1 MDKLGKFRQKQESED
16 EPTEEK
22 GPELRKEKAR
32 SVLAS
37 VLSSGAKVAPLKSD
51 PLAIT
56 VYVPSSPRSTTPKP
70 LPSPRSSPVPPKTFE
85 SRSPTPQAILDSKSR
100 QKRVKINV
108 GGEIHEILW
117 ESLGKHPD
125 TRLGQLK
132 TARSHEEILNLCE
145 DYSLETNEYFFDR
158 QPKAFA
164 VILNLY
170 RTSKLHLAEE
180 ICIVEFLDEL
190 EYWGVD
196 EHQLDHC
203 CQLKLQQRR
212 DQINEDVKKDS
223 EVLFLVG
230 EDEFGDSCLDKIKR
244 NIWDLFEKSLT
255 LPQRITG
262 FLSLFFIL
270 LSVLTLSLSTVPELQ
285 ELHCKSSNE
294 TVCVYVKADTQNM
307 TMQDA
312 VDKYPEEL
320 ETKEHAILDELEI
333 VCIVWFT
340 LEYLLRLIAS
350 PNKWKFFRGWL
361 NTIDLIAILPFYV
374 SLFLVHLDTAG
385 RVLQVLRV
393 IRILRIFKLAR
404 HSTGLQS
411 LGFTLRHSYQNLG
424 VLLLFIAIGVIIFS
438 ALAFFAEREH
448 KENRENF
455 ESIPHC
461 FYWALITMTT
471 VGYGDI
477 VPKTIIG
484 KIISMIAGV
493 CGLVVIALPVGI
505 ISNNFQLFYEE
516 QKRKEKAMKRR
527 KEMEKFKDKSQGKS
541 SYLQVSLGDNLNP
554 TGGDDPKSGST
565 TSQL

>member
-1 MDKLGKFRQKQESED
+1 MVQESEVS
-16 EPTEEK
+16 EPEVTVER
-22 GPELRKEKAR
+22 GPELRKEKGR

-37 VLSSGAKVAPLKSD
+37 VLSSGAKVAPSKSD

-56 VYVPSSPRSTTPKP
+56 VYVPSSPRSITPKP
-70 LPSPRSSPVPPKTFE
+70 LPSPRTSPVPPKSVE
-85 SRSPTPQAILDSKSR
+85 SGSPTPQAILDNKSR

-108 GGEIHEILW
+108 GGEKHEILW
-117 ESLGKHPD
+117 ENLGKQPD

-132 TARSHEEILNLCE
+132 NARSHEEILELCE
-145 DYSLETNEYFFDR
+145 DYSLEDNEYFFDR

-164 VILNLY
+164 IILNLY

-180 ICIVEFLDEL
+180 ICVVEFLDEL

-196 EHQLDHC
+196 EHQLDPC

-212 DQINEDVKKDS
+212 DQINDDVKKDS
-223 EVLFLVG
+223 ELLFIVG
-230 EDEFGDSCLDKIKR
+230 EDEFGDSNLDKIKKH
-244 NIWDLFEKSLT
+244 IWDLFEKSLT

-270 LSVLTLSLSTVPELQ
+270 LSVLTLSLSTVPDLQ
-285 ELHCKSSNE
+285 ELGCKSTNQSA
-294 TVCVYVKADTQNM
+294 CVYAVAQTQNM
-307 TMQDA
+307 TMTEAADA
-312 VDKYPEEL
+312 YPEEL
-320 ETKEHAILDELEI
+320 EVKEHYVLDELEI

-340 LEYLLRLIAS
+340 LEYLLRMFAA
-350 PNKWKFFRGWL
+350 PNKPKFFRGWL

-374 SLFLVHLDTAG
+374 SLFLVHFDTAG

-424 VLLLFIAIGVIIFS
+424 VLLLFIAVGVIIFS
-438 ALAFFAEREH
+438 ALAYFAERDD
-448 KENRENF
+448 NSRNF
-455 ESIPHC
+455 ESIPHS

-477 VPKTIIG
+477 VPTTIIG
-484 KIISMIAGV
+484 KIISMVAGV

-516 QKRKEKAMKRR
+516 QKRKEKAFKRR

-554 TGGDDPKSGST
+554 GGGDDPKAGSQ